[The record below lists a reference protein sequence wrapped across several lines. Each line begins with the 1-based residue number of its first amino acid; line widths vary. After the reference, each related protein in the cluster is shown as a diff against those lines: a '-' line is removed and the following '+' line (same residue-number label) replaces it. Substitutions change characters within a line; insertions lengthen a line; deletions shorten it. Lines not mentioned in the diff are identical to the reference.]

1 MAEQCHLGAPGGGGV
16 RQRVQIVFYTVHVT
30 MRIENHRL
38 IKGRKAIQR
47 LQRTVIAVAGHGV
60 HPQMGEK
67 GQCLFQIPQAV
78 PQKDHGIHVVLL
90 FVQNALNGV
99 TRAVAVAQ
107 DQ

>member
-1 MAEQCHLGAPGGGGV
+1 MAEQRHLGPPGGGSV
-16 RQRVQIVFYTVHVT
+16 CQRIQIVFYTVHMAVC
-30 MRIENHRL
+30 IENHRL
-38 IKGRKAIQR
+38 IEACQAVQR
-47 LQRTVIAVAGHGV
+47 LQCTKIAVAGHGI

-67 GQCLFQIPQAV
+67 GQRLFQIPQAV

>member
-1 MAEQCHLGAPGGGGV
+1 
-16 RQRVQIVFYTVHVT
+16 
-30 MRIENHRL
+30 
-38 IKGRKAIQR
+38 
-47 LQRTVIAVAGHGV
+47 
-60 HPQMGEK
+60 MGEK
-67 GQCLFQIPQAV
+67 GQRLFQIPQTV

>member
-1 MAEQCHLGAPGGGGV
+1 MAEQRHLCPPGCGSV
-16 RQRVQIVFYTVHVT
+16 CQRVQIVFYTVHVT

-67 GQCLFQIPQAV
+67 GQRLFQIPQAV
-78 PQKDHGIHVVLL
+78 PQKDYGIHVVLL

>member
-1 MAEQCHLGAPGGGGV
+1 MAEQRHLCPAGCGSICK
-16 RQRVQIVFYTVHVT
+16 RVQIVFYTVHVT
-30 MRIENHRL
+30 VRIENHRL
-38 IKGRKAIQR
+38 IEARQAVQR

-60 HPQMGEK
+60 HPQMREK
-67 GQCLFQIPQAV
+67 GQRLFQIPQAV
-78 PQKDHGIHVVLL
+78 PQKDHSIHVVLL